1 MNRWQPLLQL
11 FLARLREFYREPEV
25 IFWVYGF
32 PILLAVGLGIAF
44 SGREPAPPTVDVAEV
59 PALAT
64 QANAILQ
71 ALQADGLTPER
82 HDAEACHQR
91 LRTGKTDLYVVPT
104 PRGFDYVYDATRQ
117 ESVVARCRV
126 DAALARWKASVQT
139 EKKENSSARDY
150 KVGQAAWQTNDLLTT
165 EPGNRYID
173 FLLPG
178 LMGMNLMGGGLWGV
192 GFVIVDMR
200 VRKLL
205 KRLLATPM
213 RKEDFLLSILLG
225 RLVFVLP
232 EMVLLLLVGRIGFH
246 VPIEGNL
253 LTLTLT
259 IFVGAMAFSGIGL
272 LVACRAMKTETVSGL
287 MNLVM
292 LPMWLLSGI
301 FFSPARFPQV
311 MQPVIQALPL
321 TQLNIALRE
330 VMLEGASLSAIAWR
344 LAILAGYALVCFMLA
359 LKWFR
364 WQ

>member
-25 IFWVYGF
+25 VFWVYGF
-32 PILLAVGLGIAF
+32 PVLLAVGLGIAF

-59 PALAT
+59 P
-64 QANAILQ
+64 
-71 ALQADGLTPER
+71 
-82 HDAEACHQR
+82 
-91 LRTGKTDLYVVPT
+91 
-104 PRGFDYVYDATRQ
+104 
-117 ESVVARCRV
+117 S
-126 DAALARWKASVQT
+126 
-139 EKKENSSARDY
+139 
-150 KVGQAAWQTNDLLTT
+150 
-165 EPGNRYID
+165 
-173 FLLPG
+173 

-232 EMVLLLLVGRIGFH
+232 EMVLLLLVGRLGFH

-259 IFVGAMAFSGIGL
+259 IFVGAMEFSGIGL

-330 VMLEGASLSAIAWR
+330 VMLEGASLAAIAWR
-344 LAILAGYALVCFMLA
+344 LAILAGYAVVCFMLA